1 MDLEK
6 LRIFYVVAKA
16 GSFSKASKVLHISQS
31 ALSRSVQL
39 LEYREKISLFKRT
52 SKGLMLTEKGERL
65 YNFAHSFIH
74 EAERIIHCLRNND
87 AYGELKIVTSPHMG
101 ASWLMSYLR
110 EYLELHSE
118 VRITII
124 GVTEK
129 INAVEADVA
138 ICTKVPHHPN
148 LIQRHLKSFQLGLWA
163 SPCYLGKHGTP
174 KTLESLKD
182 HQMLAYGDDI
192 LSPYGHLSW
201 ALELGTA
208 PYLIDRPYLKVNS
221 LEGLVNAAKEGLGI
235 AQISGELPSIK
246 NSDLVNILPELNVP
260 IVDLYYIYKAN
271 MSDSKRVTSLG
282 DFLEHKMKKES
293 VISQS
298 SLSE

>member
-6 LRIFYVVAKA
+6 LRIFYGVAKA
-16 GSFSKASKVLHISQS
+16 GSFSQASKVLHISQS

-39 LEYREKISLFKRT
+39 FEHREKISLFKRT
-52 SKGLMLTEKGERL
+52 SKGLMLTETGEKL
-65 YNFAHSFIH
+65 YNFAHRFIH
-74 EAERIIHCLRNND
+74 EAECIIHCLKNNE

-110 EYLELHSE
+110 EYLELHSG
-118 VRITII
+118 VRVTII

-129 INAVEADVA
+129 INTVEADVA

-148 LIQRHLKSFQLGLWA
+148 LIQRYLKSFELGLWA
-163 SPCYLGKHGTP
+163 SPGYLAKHGIP

-182 HQMLAYGDDI
+182 HQMLAYGDSI

-201 ALELGTA
+201 ALELGTP
-208 PYLIDRPYLKVNS
+208 PYFIDRPYLKVNS

-235 AQISGELPSIK
+235 AQISGELPGIK
-246 NSDLVNILPELNVP
+246 NSNLVNVLPKLNVP

-271 MSDSKRVTSLG
+271 MSDSKRITSLG
-282 DFLEHKMKKES
+282 DFLELKMKEEC
-293 VISQS
+293 II
-298 SLSE
+298 E

>member
-6 LRIFYVVAKA
+6 LRIFYGVAKA

-39 LEYREKISLFKRT
+39 LEYREQVSLFKRT
-52 SKGLMLTEKGERL
+52 SKGLTLTEKGERL

-74 EAERIIHCLRNND
+74 EAERIIHSLRNNN
-87 AYGELKIVTSPHMG
+87 AYGELKIVTSPHVG

-110 EYLELHSE
+110 EYLDLHSE

-129 INAVEADVA
+129 INVVDADVA

-148 LIQRHLKSFQLGLWA
+148 LIQRYLTSFHIGLWA
-163 SPCYLGKHGTP
+163 SPCYLERHGIP
-174 KTLESLKD
+174 KTLDSLKD

-201 ALELGTA
+201 VLDLGTM
-208 PYLIDRPYLKVNS
+208 PHLIDRPYLKINS

-246 NSDLVNILPELNVP
+246 NSDLVNVLPELNRP
-260 IVDLYYIYKAN
+260 IVDLYYIYKEN
-271 MSDSKRVTSLG
+271 MSDLKRITSLA
-282 DFLEHKMKKES
+282 DFLEHKMGKEQ
-293 VISQS
+293 ISS
-298 SLSE
+298 